1 MMIET
6 ITGDSCRMSEK
17 AYDLCRDMAMIII
30 DIVGKS
36 LSQEFS
42 RFYTKV
48 RCLYFVYVGFR

>member
-1 MMIET
+1 MIET
-6 ITGDSCRMSEK
+6 TTGNSCGMGEK
-17 AYDLCRDMAMIII
+17 SYGLCGNMAMIII

-48 RCLYFVYVGFR
+48 RCLCFVYVGFR

>member
-6 ITGDSCRMSEK
+6 TIGDSCRMSEK
-17 AYDLCRDMAMIII
+17 PYDLCGNMAMIII

-42 RFYTKV
+42 QFYTKA
-48 RCLYFVYVGFR
+48 RCLYFVCVEFH

>member
-1 MMIET
+1 MMTET
-6 ITGDSCRMSEK
+6 TIGDSCRMSEK
-17 AYDLCRDMAMIII
+17 SYDLCGNMAMIII

-48 RCLYFVYVGFR
+48 RCLCFVYVGFR